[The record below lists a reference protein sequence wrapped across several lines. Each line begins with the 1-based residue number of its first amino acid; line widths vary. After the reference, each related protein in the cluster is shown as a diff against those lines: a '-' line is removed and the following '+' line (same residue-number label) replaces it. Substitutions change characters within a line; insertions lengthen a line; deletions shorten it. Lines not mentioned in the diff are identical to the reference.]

1 MNIPV
6 QVSDLQ
12 NVDDCIAQSGL
23 LSPSIARTLLLK
35 DVTAVDGEEVLP
47 LMQLAGRVTTANL
60 HSAVALP
67 RFDNAAVD
75 GYGIHAKNLAGSPAA
90 ALRVLGPV
98 LAGHQTTVEAMPG
111 SAVRILT
118 GASIPTGVAAVI
130 LEEHAQPTGDF
141 VVMHFA
147 PTVGANIRRRG
158 EDVSKGTEVVQ
169 KGTRLDAR
177 HIAMLAAT
185 GISSVSVRRPLRIGV
200 LSTGDELVDAGNE
213 PTEARI
219 VDTNRPMLLSLLSSP
234 AVELVDLGIV
244 ADHEQD
250 VSTAMAQAA
259 TRFDLLITSGGVAG
273 SDADHLARAII
284 AAGGRCRT
292 LKLAL
297 RPGKPIAAG
306 MLGRL
311 RILCLPGNPVAA
323 MVNLLLF
330 GRPLIQRMLGMT
342 ETLGMSVPSRAAAVF
357 HHRRGR
363 TEFLPAKVTGFAPDG
378 IPLLEKLGRG
388 GSARLLPLIAAD
400 GLVEIGPHVDD
411 VPPDA
416 ALAFHPFAAS
426 FAL

>member
-1 MNIPV
+1 
-6 QVSDLQ
+6 
-12 NVDDCIAQSGL
+12 
-23 LSPSIARTLLLK
+23 
-35 DVTAVDGEEVLP
+35 
-47 LMQLAGRVTTANL
+47 
-60 HSAVALP
+60 
-67 RFDNAAVD
+67 
-75 GYGIHAKNLAGSPAA
+75 
-90 ALRVLGPV
+90 
-98 LAGHQTTVEAMPG
+98 
-111 SAVRILT
+111 
-118 GASIPTGVAAVI
+118 
-130 LEEHAQPTGDF
+130 
-141 VVMHFA
+141 MHFA

-213 PTEARI
+213 PAEARI
-219 VDTNRPMLLSLLSSP
+219 VDTNRPMLLALLSSP

-259 TRFDLLITSGGVAG
+259 ARFDLLITSGGVAG

-306 MLGRL
+306 MLVRL

-330 GRPLIQRMLGMT
+330 GRPLIQRMLGVT
-342 ETLGMSVPSRAAAVF
+342 ETQTMSVPSRAAAVF

-363 TEFLPAKVTGFAPDG
+363 TEFLPAKVTGFAPGG

-411 VPPDA
+411 VPPEA
-416 ALAFHPFAAS
+416 ALAFHPFATS

>member
-1 MNIPV
+1 MNVPV
-6 QVSDLQ
+6 QIPNLQ
-12 NVDDCIAQSGL
+12 EVDDCIAQSDL
-23 LSPSIARTLLLK
+23 LSPSVARTLLLE

-47 LMQLAGRVTTANL
+47 LMQLAGRITTAAL

-75 GYGIHAKNLAGSPAA
+75 GYGIHAKNLAGSPSA

-98 LAGHQTTVEAMPG
+98 LAGHRTTVEATPG

-147 PTVGANIRRRG
+147 PTLGANIRRRG

-200 LSTGDELVDAGNE
+200 LSTGDELVDAGHE
-213 PTEARI
+213 PAEARI

-244 ADHEQD
+244 ADREQD
-250 VSTAMAQAA
+250 VSTAIAQAA
-259 TRFDLLITSGGVAG
+259 AHFDLLITSGGVAG
-273 SDADHLARAII
+273 SDADHLARAIL

-292 LKLAL
+292 FKLAL

-306 MLGRL
+306 MLDHL

-330 GRPLIQRMLGMT
+330 GRPLIQRMLGVT
-342 ETLGMSVPSRAAAVF
+342 ETQTMSVPSRAAAVF

-363 TEFLPAKVTGFAPDG
+363 TEFLPAKVTGFAPGG